1 MKGLKNKV
9 SAYETVLQLAGI
21 TIVYG
26 RLMHS
31 RLIYAEFCAKIQ
43 QNQNEFPDEP
53 ASPSD

>member
-31 RLIYAEFCAKIQ
+31 RLIYGEFCAKIQ